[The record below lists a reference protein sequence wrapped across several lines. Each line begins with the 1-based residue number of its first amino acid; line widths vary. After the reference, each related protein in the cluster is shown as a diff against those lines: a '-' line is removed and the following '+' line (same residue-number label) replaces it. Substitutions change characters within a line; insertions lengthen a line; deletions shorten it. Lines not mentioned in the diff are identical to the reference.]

1 MLDFR
6 SGIGATIRTEYNQT
20 AGVGTVFV
28 DASPL
33 NIGISTGL
41 GLSKTFVGVATEINF
56 VGYGITISAVYN
68 NTGIASVTFDATSG
82 AGTSGAPGAPAN
94 SYSV

>member
-20 AGVGTVFV
+20 VGVGTVFV

-33 NIGISTGL
+33 NIGISL
-41 GLSKTFVGVATEINF
+41 DLDF
-56 VGYGITISAVYN
+56 
-68 NTGIASVTFDATSG
+68 
-82 AGTSGAPGAPAN
+82 
-94 SYSV
+94 